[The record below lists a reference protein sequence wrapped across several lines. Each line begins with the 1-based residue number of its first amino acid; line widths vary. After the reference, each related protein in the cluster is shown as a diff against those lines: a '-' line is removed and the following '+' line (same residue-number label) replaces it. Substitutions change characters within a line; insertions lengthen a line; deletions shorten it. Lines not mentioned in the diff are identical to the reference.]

1 MNSPLISRFA
11 GALHVANYGAT
22 GNGVTDDGPAIQ
34 RAMDDAFDLKQP
46 LEFDGKTYMT
56 YQELDNKGITMRGCR
71 GAGPTSIRAGIATTL
86 TAVMKV
92 TGVTFMFDFTIDGN
106 GYAKHA
112 MRLQSASYSVFENI
126 KFYYTLSDGLNSE
139 GWSDTVILRN
149 CMSQSNGTI
158 YRSSAG
164 PIPVAGV
171 PKIVV
176 SGTVSTTS
184 GSKVLTFSDPHDWAA
199 MNVRMGDW
207 IAIAG
212 TTANFAD
219 CEVFCIGT
227 VVDSTHLESQIYMPS
242 FRNAAAKGFAIMA
255 GDGLRQEVASDNNNW
270 YLTTYRCLNVA
281 GAGLSFAGLYGARVD
296 QLQADACG
304 GPAVKVGMASSTA
317 TQAACLITRLSGIYA
332 ETFGEQTPW
341 CVFGSCFAGLEIED
355 LKFGLDAFYTPNP
368 SLGFGNVGAILSEP
382 GVISRPI
389 GDPQVDY
396 TLKARLYRTTALGE
410 MIYTPVGNATV
421 AGTTINAAHA
431 TVLWTQGN
439 PGTMTAIPNIA
450 AGVDG
455 QILHLFYTDVSGS
468 ITLQSEA
475 ALAGSGLQLQSN
487 TATLNRRDYISLIY
501 TDGYWRETSRS
512 IAAGPVVSNA
522 SASNA
527 AFLATSAGRFAATGT
542 LSLTSDTLGAGSSD
556 VCTKIGT
563 TVANGTVHATAK
575 IFSINTGIGGT
586 EVEQASITKAGVF
599 NLLGGLTLSGY
610 ANSLISCSGS
620 WIDIGISLPVRTTS
634 YFASSNTGTGF
645 YASGN
650 GAFGALNTAKLWSET
665 AGGAS
670 DIATKIGTY
679 VADGSVNAATKLASF
694 RTGLGGSEVEKLFII
709 KDGTIENT
717 TNGAGIVLKSPD
729 GTRYRVTVANGG
741 TVAVAAA

>member
-11 GALHVANYGAT
+11 GTLHVANYGAI
-22 GNGVTDDGPAIQ
+22 GDGVTDDGPAIQ

-46 LEFDGKTYMT
+46 LEFDGKVYITR
-56 YQELDNKGITMRGCR
+56 QELDNKGITMRGCR
-71 GAGPTSIRAGIATTL
+71 GAGPTAIRAGVATTL

-92 TGVTFMFDFTIDGN
+92 TGVTFMHDFTIDGN

-112 MRLQSASYSVFENI
+112 MRLQAASYSVFENI

-139 GWSDTVILRN
+139 GLSDTVILRN

-158 YRSSAG
+158 YRTSAG

-184 GSKVLTFSDPHDWAA
+184 GSKVLEFSDPHDWAA

-207 IAIAG
+207 IAISG
-212 TTANFAD
+212 TTSAFAD
-219 CEVFCIGT
+219 CEIFCIGT
-227 VVDSTHLESQIYMPS
+227 IVDSTHLEAQVYMPS
-242 FRNAAAKGFAIMA
+242 LRNATGKGFAIMA
-255 GDGLRQEVASDNNNW
+255 GDGVRQEISSDNNNW

-304 GPAVKVGMASSTA
+304 GPAVRVGIASSTA
-317 TQAACLITRLSGIYA
+317 VQASCIVTRLSGIYA

-341 CVFGSCFAGLEIED
+341 CVFGSCFGGLEIED
-355 LKFGLDAFYTPNP
+355 VKFGFDAFYTPNP
-368 SLGFGNVGAILSEP
+368 SLGFGNVSAILSEP

-410 MIYTPVGNATV
+410 MIYTPVGIVAV
-421 AGTTINAAHA
+421 AGTTINVAHA
-431 TVLWTQGN
+431 TIAWTSGN
-439 PGTMTAIPNIA
+439 PGIMTAVPNLS
-450 AGVDG
+450 AGIEG
-455 QILHLFYTDVSGS
+455 QILHLFYTDVTGS
-468 ITLQSEA
+468 ITLQSDA
-475 ALAGSGLQLQSN
+475 ALTGSGLQLQSN
-487 TATLNRRDYISLIY
+487 TVTLSRRDSISLIY
-501 TDGYWRETSRS
+501 TDGYWREISRS

-522 SASNA
+522 STGNV
-527 AFLATSAGRFAATGT
+527 AFSATSAGRFSANGT
-542 LSLTSDTLGAGSSD
+542 LKLTSDTLGAGSSD

-563 TVANGTVHATAK
+563 TIANTSVHATAK
-575 IFSINTGIGGT
+575 IFSIDTGIGGT
-586 EVEQASITKAGVF
+586 EVEQASMTKAGVL

-620 WIDIGISLPVRTTS
+620 WIDIGIALPVRTTS
-634 YFASSNTGTGF
+634 YFASSATGTSF

-665 AGGAS
+665 AAGAS
-670 DIATKIGTY
+670 DIATKFGTY
-679 VADGSVNAATKLASF
+679 IADGSVDAATKLASF
-694 RTGLGGSEVEKLFII
+694 RTGLGGTEVEKLFII